1 MTTTIITHSDCLKHV
16 TPRGHPERVARLE
29 ALNET
34 FAGQD
39 FAQVPRLEAD
49 LCSTE
54 HLTLAHPV
62 EYVESIRNRVP
73 AHGFAS
79 IDADTHMTPGSWDAA
94 CRAVGANIQA
104 VDMVMSGQAENVF
117 CAVRPPGH
125 HAEKTRA
132 MGFCLFGTVAI
143 GALYA
148 LENHNLER
156 VAIVDFD
163 VHHGNGT
170 SDILWGED
178 RIMFASTHEMPLYP
192 GTGYE
197 SETGRYGQII
207 NKPLGARSGGVEF
220 KQAINAIID
229 RLDQFK
235 PEMIMISAGFDAHFD
250 DPLSSLRL
258 EPEDFGWVTETICQL
273 AQAHSN
279 GRIVSSL
286 EGGYSITGLT
296 TSVVEHL
303 NALEGAAQ

>member
-1 MTTTIITHSDCLKHV
+1 
-16 TPRGHPERVARLE
+16 
-29 ALNET
+29 
-34 FAGQD
+34 
-39 FAQVPRLEAD
+39 
-49 LCSTE
+49 
-54 HLTLAHPV
+54 
-62 EYVESIRNRVP
+62 
-73 AHGFAS
+73 
-79 IDADTHMTPGSWDAA
+79 MTPGSWDAA

-104 VDMVMSGQAENVF
+104 VDMVMSGQARTFFVLSDPRTSRRKNPSHGLLPLWDSGN
-117 CAVRPPGH
+117 R
-125 HAEKTRA
+125 
-132 MGFCLFGTVAI
+132 
-143 GALYA
+143 ALYA